1 MSPFLP
7 ALSLLPPLYLFCLL
21 LVNVVIHYATLEEAS
36 SLPWALLSMIVPR
49 PPSSTPLPAAR
60 RLLVVNV
67 AVNTL
72 IHALLW
78 AALTGACSQV
88 TTSYM
93 PCRHVPSQSFDNCLC
108 SAPSPSPFQGSQWLG
123 QYRQDNNFDGDDKRT

>member
-7 ALSLLPPLYLFCLL
+7 PLYLLPPIYLFCLL
-21 LVNVVIHYATLEEAS
+21 LVNVVIHYSTLEDAS
-36 SLPWALLSMIVPR
+36 SLPWAVLSIILPR
-49 PPSSTPLPAAR
+49 PPSSAPLPAAR

-88 TTSYM
+88 VVTIFT
-93 PCRHVPSQSFDNCLC
+93 
-108 SAPSPSPFQGSQWLG
+108 
-123 QYRQDNNFDGDDKRT
+123 

>member
-7 ALSLLPPLYLFCLL
+7 PLYLLPPIYLFCLL
-21 LVNVVIHYATLEEAS
+21 LVNVVIHYATLEDAS
-36 SLPWALLSMIVPR
+36 SLPWAFLSMIVPR
-49 PPSSTPLPAAR
+49 PPSSAPLPAAR

-88 TTSYM
+88 IIIFTSF
-93 PCRHVPSQSFDNCLC
+93 PLIEKKDWFDHFLRIFFAVLPRPLPPKALSGLASSGKIIN
-108 SAPSPSPFQGSQWLG
+108 
-123 QYRQDNNFDGDDKRT
+123 